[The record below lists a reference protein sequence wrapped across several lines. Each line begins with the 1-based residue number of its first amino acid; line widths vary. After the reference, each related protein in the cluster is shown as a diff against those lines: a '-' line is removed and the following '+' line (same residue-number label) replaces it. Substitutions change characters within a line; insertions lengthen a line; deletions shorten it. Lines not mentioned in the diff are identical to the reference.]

1 MATITTHDLIKCNR
15 IYPTLP
21 SVNNLGLYSHNGT
34 TVRFDNDI
42 KKSYKV
48 RRNVQ
53 GRFYHPIINAGDYFG
68 YSLQYSITSMKFNG
82 VEMLSTSANLTLDSG
97 STLNYTT
104 YPLYTM
110 GNEYNYTNNVA
121 NAITIADSNTDIG
134 FGINNFYRFL
144 ESVVNIHNI
153 PVKVVKSHPS
163 WWLIDEFNRL
173 DNFSLERY
181 FDDYFEFTMTVTADN
196 GMATYTEVD
205 RYVFDPEVEVKHY
218 INGVDIIDVEPANAP
233 QYQEVSS
240 FLSYDFNYD
249 SLEEITACPTYT
261 VPFVAS
267 LSTDGC
273 STMSLSCD
281 CKTITFSDTSN
292 YYTNDL
298 PGHDPELFTSRTITM
313 TKPNGEQYIWATADT
328 TPSNQVIQPHYNSSN
343 TFQYTMTSTDEDG
356 IYSFQICTYPDW
368 SNEVYYDSFLGT
380 IVRRNGKLYKCS
392 TSSTNLDP
400 ANTANIAYWTLY
412 SCDGTCDDTRY
423 CTTEKIVVLCLSL
436 LKCYKQLVADAFCGI
451 KNNPCRSMC
460 DNKAFM
466 NAMKF
471 RVTLDALEFAVC
483 ANDWVSAQ
491 EQVDILKSICCCNG

>member
-21 SVNNLGLYSHNGT
+21 SVNPSALYAYNGL
-34 TVRFDNDI
+34 TVRFDNDL

-53 GRFYHPIINAGDYFG
+53 GRFYHPIINYGEGGDY
-68 YSLQYSITSMKFNG
+68 SIQYSITSMKFNG
-82 VEMLSTSANLTLDSG
+82 FEQLSAPANFTFNE
-97 STLNYTT
+97 TMVTYTAF
-104 YPLYTM
+104 PLYTT
-110 GNEYNYTNNVA
+110 GNEYDYTNNVA
-121 NAITIADSNTDIG
+121 NAITIATSGTDLG
-134 FGINNFYRFL
+134 FGINQFYTFL
-144 ESVVNIHNI
+144 ESVVNLNDV
-153 PVKVVKSHPS
+153 PVKVVKSHPL
-163 WWLIDEFNRL
+163 WWDIDEFSRL
-173 DNFSLERY
+173 DNFSLEKY
-181 FDDYFEFTMTVTADN
+181 YDDDFEFTLEITATN
-196 GMATYTEVD
+196 PFSTFTQEN
-205 RYVFDPEVEVKHY
+205 RYVFNDNTVMHY
-218 INGVDIIDVEPANAP
+218 VDGIDIEDIAPSDAP

-240 FLSYDFNYD
+240 FLSYDFDYD
-249 SLEEITACPTYT
+249 TIEEITSCPTYT

-273 STMSLSCD
+273 STMSISCD

-313 TKPNGEQYIWATADT
+313 TKPTGEQYVWATADIT
-328 TPSNQVIQPHYNSSN
+328 TSNQVIQPHYNSTN
-343 TFQYTMTSTDEDG
+343 TFQYTLTNIDEDG

-368 SNEVYYDSFLGT
+368 SNEVYYESFLGT
-380 IVRRNGKLYKCS
+380 IVRRDGKLYKCT

-400 ANTANIAYWTLY
+400 ADIANINYWSLY
-412 SCDGTCDDTRY
+412 TCSGTCDDTRY
-423 CTTEKIVVLCLSL
+423 CTTEKIVVLCVSL

-451 KNNPCRSMC
+451 KNNPCKSMC

-483 ANDWVSAQ
+483 ASDWVSAQ

>member
-21 SVNNLGLYSHNGT
+21 SVNPSSLFSYNGM

-42 KKSYKV
+42 TKSYKV
-48 RRNVQ
+48 KRNVQ
-53 GRFYHPIINAGDYFG
+53 SRFYHPGIEEEVGVSYTG
-68 YSLQYSITSMKFNG
+68 TYSITSMKFNG
-82 VEMLSTSANLTLDSG
+82 FEVISAPANLTLNED
-97 STLNYTT
+97 TVLNRTAF
-104 YPLYTM
+104 PLYTL
-110 GNEYNYTNNVA
+110 GNEYLYTNNVA
-121 NAITIADSNTDIG
+121 NAITITNSSTELG
-134 FGINNFYRFL
+134 FGINNLYVFV
-144 ESVVNIHNI
+144 ESVVNLYNI

-163 WWLIDEFNRL
+163 WWVIDEFARYENFTFEKYYN
-173 DNFSLERY
+173 DN
-181 FDDYFEFTMTVTADN
+181 FEFTLSIVYDN
-196 GMATYTEVD
+196 NGNPLTEVN
-205 RYVFDPEVEVKHY
+205 RYVFDGDTVTHFVNG
-218 INGVDIIDVEPANAP
+218 INIIDIEPVRAP

-240 FLSYDFNYD
+240 FLSYDFYYD
-249 SLEEITACPTYT
+249 SIEEIVSCPTYT
-261 VPFVAS
+261 VPFVSS

-273 STMSLSCD
+273 STMSISCD

-313 TKPNGEQYIWATADT
+313 TKPNGEQYIWATADV
-328 TPSNQVIQPHYNSSN
+328 TPSNQVIQPHYNSTN
-343 TFQYTMTSTDEDG
+343 TFQYTLTNIDEDG

-368 SNEVYYDSFLGT
+368 SNEVYYESFLGT
-380 IVRRNGKLYKCS
+380 IVRRDGKLYKCT

-400 ANTANIAYWTLY
+400 ADIANANYWALY
-412 SCDGTCDDTRY
+412 TCTGTCDDTRY
-423 CTTEKIVVLCLSL
+423 CTTEKIVVLCVSL
-436 LKCYKQLVADAFCGI
+436 LKCYKQLVADAFCGM
-451 KNNPCRSMC
+451 KNNPCKSMC

-483 ANDWVSAQ
+483 ASDWVSAQ

>member
-21 SVNNLGLYSHNGT
+21 SVNPPALFAYNGM

-42 KKSYKV
+42 TKSYSV

-53 GRFYHPIINAGDYFG
+53 SRFYHPGAPQEGDEAF
-68 YSLQYSITSMKFNG
+68 SAQYSITSMKFNG
-82 VEMLSTSANLTLDSG
+82 FEVIAAPANLLLTPS
-97 STLNYTT
+97 STFNQTA
-104 YPLYTM
+104 YPLYTL
-110 GNEYNYTNNVA
+110 GNEYLYTNNVA
-121 NAITIADSNTDIG
+121 NAITITDSVIDLG
-134 FGINNFYRFL
+134 FGINNVYKFV

-163 WWLIDEFNRL
+163 WWFIDEFARY
-173 DNFSLERY
+173 DNFSFEKY
-181 FDDYFEFTMTVTADN
+181 YDDDFEFTLSIVFDN
-196 GMATYTEVD
+196 NGSPYTEVN
-205 RYVFDPEVEVKHY
+205 RYVF
-218 INGVDIIDVEPANAP
+218 NGGTVTHFVDGVNIISIEPVRAP

-240 FLSYDFNYD
+240 FLSYDFLYD
-249 SLEEITACPTYT
+249 TIEEITECPTYT

-267 LSTDGC
+267 LSTEGC
-273 STMSLSCD
+273 STMSISCD

-313 TKPNGEQYIWATADT
+313 TKPNGEQYIWATADVAEY
-328 TPSNQVIQPHYNSSN
+328 NQLIQPHYNSTN
-343 TFQYTMTSTDEDG
+343 TFQYTMTNIDEDG

-380 IVRRNGKLYKCS
+380 IVRRDGKLYKCT

-400 ANTANIAYWTLY
+400 ANIANSIYWTLY
-412 SCDGTCDDTRY
+412 SCSTNCDDTRY

-436 LKCYKQLVADAFCGI
+436 LKCYKQLVADAFCGV

-483 ANDWVSAQ
+483 ASDWESAQ